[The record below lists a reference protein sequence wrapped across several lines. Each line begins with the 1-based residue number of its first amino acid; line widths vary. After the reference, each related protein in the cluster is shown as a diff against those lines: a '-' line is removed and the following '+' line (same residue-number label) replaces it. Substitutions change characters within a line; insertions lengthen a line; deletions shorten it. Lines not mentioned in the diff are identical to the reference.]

1 LNLQIQTKKKLA
13 QNNPISQLEME
24 QLSKVNKT
32 LSLKVK
38 PKPKSQPKIQT
49 KTFN

>member
-1 LNLQIQTKKKLA
+1 
-13 QNNPISQLEME
+13 ME

-49 KTFN
+49 KPSIKNYKNKNSQNKIRTINH

>member
-1 LNLQIQTKKKLA
+1 LNFQIQTKKKLA
-13 QNNPISQLEME
+13 QNNPISQIEME
-24 QLSKVNKT
+24 QLPKVNKT

-49 KTFN
+49 